1 MHLEGSCCCSSVT
14 FSVESP
20 HPYPFMHC
28 YCSICRKTQGGGGFA
43 INIGA
48 LFDTLVIDGEEHV
61 ARFSPMYNNHETGVY
76 EPSPGQRAFCGKC
89 GSGLWVWDPRWP
101 ELVHPYASAI
111 DTPLPVPPERYHI
124 FLASKPAWVRVP
136 PGSED
141 KHSDG
146 FPALASLAE
155 WHEQHQLNASSSDS

>member
-1 MHLEGSCCCSSVT
+1 VHLEGSCCCKSVT

-48 LFDTLVIDGEEHV
+48 LHDTLVIAGEDQI
-61 ARFSPMYNNHETGVY
+61 ASFSAMYTNHETGEY
-76 EPSPGQRAFCGKC
+76 ETSPGRRSFCGKC

-101 ELVHPYASAI
+101 ELVHPFASAI
-111 DTPLPVPPERYHI
+111 DTPLPVPPERNHI
-124 FLASKPAWVRVP
+124 FLSSKPDWVKVP
-136 PGSED
+136 TGPDDPHFVE
-141 KHSDG
+141 
-146 FPALASLAE
+146 FPEVGSLAQ
-155 WHEQHQLNASSSDS
+155 WHKMHGLKG